1 VHTEPAS
8 PQAKV
13 QPVSYQRSAVSTSL
27 RLRLIVSITVVLLMI
42 LLPGSL
48 LVYWHAVHKVDV
60 ELRAAVAVGGN
71 TVHNAVDDAEEAATP
86 MRHLQLLIADFDG
99 DRHLR
104 ATLVARAGNILY
116 ESTPLKPSDP
126 APMWFYGLLAR
137 RAMVVPIELPAP
149 FDAIG
154 HIVLQADAHNEISEV
169 WDDTVLTLL
178 ILALFCGMNA
188 MLVYWITGRALR
200 PLETVSAAFTRLGAG
215 NYSLR
220 VPELGPRE
228 FAQVSRG
235 LNRLARQLAEAEAR
249 RLKLERQ
256 LAAVQEEERAELARD
271 LHDEIGP
278 LLFAVGIDL
287 SVIQHDPTVRDTA
300 VAERIGAVRESIARI
315 YRDIKRILGRL
326 RSETPSELGLAQ
338 AIENL
343 LSFWRMR
350 YPNVEFTCE
359 IPEESFG
366 AALDDAIYHVIMESL
381 SNALRHGTPTGVKV
395 SVAVLEGQVV
405 AIVRDDG
412 GGFSASAGSGAGFGL
427 ASMEQRVSALG
438 GSLQV
443 SGEDPGVTVTARIP
457 VSACESESSAP
468 PALRVVSL

>member
-1 VHTEPAS
+1 
-8 PQAKV
+8 
-13 QPVSYQRSAVSTSL
+13 VSTSL

-48 LVYWHAVHKVDV
+48 HIYWHAVHKVDV
-60 ELRAAVAVGGN
+60 ELRAAAAVGAN

-86 MRHLQLLIADFDG
+86 LRHLQLLIADFNG

-104 ATLVARAGNILY
+104 ATLLDPAGHVLFA
-116 ESTPLKPSDP
+116 STPLKPSDP
-126 APMWFYGLLAR
+126 APTWFYRLLAR
-137 RAMVVPIELPAP
+137 RSMAVPISLPSP
-149 FDAIG
+149 FDRIG
-154 HIVLQADAHNEISEV
+154 HIILQADAHNEISEV

-188 MLVYWITGRALR
+188 ALVYWITGRALR

-235 LNRLARQLAEAEAR
+235 LNRLARQLADAEAR
-249 RLKLERQ
+249 RLKLEQQ

-287 SVIQHDPTVRDTA
+287 SVIQHDQAVRNTGIAQRIATA
-300 VAERIGAVRESIARI
+300 RESIARI
-315 YRDIKRILGRL
+315 YDDIKRILGRL
-326 RSETPSELGLAQ
+326 RTETPTELGLVR

-343 LSFWRMR
+343 MSFWRMR
-350 YPNVEFTCE
+350 YPTVDFTCDVADE
-359 IPEESFG
+359 GLG
-366 AALDDAIYHVIMESL
+366 AAVDDAIYHVIMESL
-381 SNALRHGTPTGVKV
+381 SNALRHGSPTCLTVTV
-395 SVAVLEGQVV
+395 TVLDGQVV
-405 AIVRDDG
+405 ATVRDDG
-412 GGFSASAGSGAGFGL
+412 GGFSSSASTGSGFGL
-427 ASMEQRVSALG
+427 ASMEQRVNALG
-438 GSLQV
+438 GRLQV
-443 SGEDPGVTVTARIP
+443 TASRDDRGVTVTASIP
-457 VSACESESSAP
+457 VSACEDDPADPPSLRAVSS
-468 PALRVVSL
+468 